1 MSATKEESAPVRIKT
16 ETQEWNGFDAK
27 KKSFDSFMQAIM
39 QKVGQGPQDYDRRYP
54 GLNNGKRLRISIPST
69 RIEITDI
76 RTEVTEELPD
86 RLSALSAWATDI
98 ITITARKLLTISNEV
113 FVDEMTKD
121 KL

>member
-1 MSATKEESAPVRIKT
+1 
-16 ETQEWNGFDAK
+16 
-27 KKSFDSFMQAIM
+27 M